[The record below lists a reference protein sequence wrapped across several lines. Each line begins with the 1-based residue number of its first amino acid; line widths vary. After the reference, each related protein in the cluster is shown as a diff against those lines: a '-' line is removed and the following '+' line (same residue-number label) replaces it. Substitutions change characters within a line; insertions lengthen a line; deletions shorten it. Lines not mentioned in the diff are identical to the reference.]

1 MQAVSECMFILS
13 ELLIQSLNYLLF
25 TCFMLDIKGLNVRFE
40 ETCLYSSY
48 YIVKHIFIS
57 ICVKLVNS
65 L

>member
-13 ELLIQSLNYLLF
+13 ELLIQSLNYLLV
-25 TCFMLDIKGLNVRFE
+25 TCFMLDIKGLN

>member
-1 MQAVSECMFILS
+1 MFA
-13 ELLIQSLNYLLF
+13 
-25 TCFMLDIKGLNVRFE
+25 FE

-65 L
+65 IRGCNIFVYITMNRKKVSWNETDLPLN